1 MQLPAEVRNWQT
13 KLQPVYYCVPPEE
26 GVNTVMRQSEELEEY
41 QNHFIRHCPIL
52 SVTVPSHP
60 SLSHLIR
67 HLPISS
73 VTRHLSVE
81 KKGFIG

>member
-1 MQLPAEVRNWQT
+1 MENFDGQILLEIFDGNA
-13 KLQPVYYCVPPEE
+13 KLDIL
-26 GVNTVMRQSEELEEY
+26 ELLDFQNIVEEY